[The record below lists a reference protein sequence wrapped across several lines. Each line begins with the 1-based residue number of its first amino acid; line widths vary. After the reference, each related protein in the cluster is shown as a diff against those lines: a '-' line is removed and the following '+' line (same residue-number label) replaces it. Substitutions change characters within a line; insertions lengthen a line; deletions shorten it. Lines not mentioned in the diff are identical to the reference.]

1 MELLVLT
8 HPTQGRRQAPRPEDS
23 AAGPTVLRHRVDRDY
38 VVVQNAVARDARL
51 SYRARGVLLDMIS
64 RPPNWRFNAER
75 LAACSPN
82 EGRDA
87 VRTAI
92 GELRKA
98 GYVLYTR
105 ERSGGGRWRTVV
117 TVSDKPLRA
126 WADVAA
132 AGVVPDST
140 QRPKRA
146 DVASAQ
152 VAPETDRPA
161 SESQAS
167 KEVPANEEQI
177 DLDKTGLP
185 LASLAADTPPSNF
198 DPGKRSRDRALFADL
213 LGGDTVVCDGR
224 PWTKGR
230 HTIGAFY
237 NGLRT
242 SRKIT
247 LPGLYLARIA
257 ENGGGIDDWL
267 IDEGV
272 TVDGRDPWA

>member
-1 MELLVLT
+1 MLT
-8 HPTQGRRQAPRPEDS
+8 HPTQGRRQAPRPDT
-23 AAGPTVLRHRVDRDY
+23 GPTVLRHRVDRDY

-92 GELRKA
+92 GELREA

-117 TVSDKPLRA
+117 TVSDRPLQA

-152 VAPETDRPA
+152 VAPATDQPA
-161 SESQAS
+161 SEDQAS
-167 KEVPANEEQI
+167 KEVPGNEEQI
-177 DLDKTGLP
+177 DLDKTGVRS
-185 LASLAADTPPSNF
+185 LASLAPAATPPSNF

-230 HTIGAFY
+230 HTAGAFY
-237 NGLRT
+237 NGLRK

-247 LPGLYLARIA
+247 LPGLYLAKIA
-257 ENGGGIDDWL
+257 DDCGGIDDWL

-272 TVDGRDPWA
+272 TVEGRDPWA